1 MHMRELEKN
10 MNNHTD
16 YLRYKEGLFLQ
27 LDFPNFLM
35 FPLLQ
40 NVLNLVLLVKLLGLP
55 LLRDLLKGEE
65 QSLHQ

>member
-35 FPLLQ
+35 FHLLQ
-40 NVLNLVLLVKLLGLP
+40 NVLNLVLLVKLKGL
-55 LLRDLLKGEE
+55 
-65 QSLHQ
+65 